1 MEMDERIKYALEHT
15 ELIRHPRQTL
25 ATFGNSAIDYY
36 VITELASNFSVV
48 RDGKVIA
55 ARPRIVTPSY
65 LVNVEGFSEDARRYI
80 KMVARE
86 NPNDPGI
93 IYRYK
98 NEPRE
103 MNIVSEPI
111 KGVIDRLNVLL
122 DEQSNP
128 LSIIIRGVEELWDV
142 SLLMFISDLTR
153 RSIHDNALEFQRK
166 GLLDVDNSGLPKGAR
181 NYIEYL
187 FEQVREDLF
196 RAPQLV
202 SELNRWGVFNEYED
216 RFLALFRG
224 R

>member
-15 ELIRHPRQTL
+15 ELIRRPQQTL
-25 ATFGNSAIDYY
+25 ATFGDSAIDYY

-80 KMVARE
+80 KMMARE

-103 MNIVSEPI
+103 MHIVSEPI
-111 KGVIDRLNVLL
+111 KGVIDRLNALL

-181 NYIEYL
+181 DYIEYL
-187 FEQVREDLF
+187 FEQVREDLS

-216 RFLALFRG
+216 RFLALFR
-224 R
+224 RR

>member
-15 ELIRHPRQTL
+15 ELIRRPQQTL
-25 ATFGNSAIDYY
+25 ATFGDSAIDYY

-65 LVNVEGFSEDARRYI
+65 LVNVEGFSEDARGYI
-80 KMVARE
+80 KMMARE

-103 MNIVSEPI
+103 MHIVSEPI
-111 KGVIDRLNVLL
+111 KGVVDRLNALL
-122 DEQSNP
+122 DEQGNP
-128 LSIIIRGVEELWDV
+128 LSIIIKGVEELWDV

-181 NYIEYL
+181 DYIEYL
-187 FEQVREDLF
+187 FEQVREDLS
-196 RAPQLV
+196 RAPQLA

-216 RFLALFRG
+216 RFLALFR
-224 R
+224 RR

>member
-15 ELIRHPRQTL
+15 ELIRRPQQTL
-25 ATFGNSAIDYY
+25 ATFGDSAIDYY

-65 LVNVEGFSEDARRYI
+65 LVNVEGFSEDARGYI
-80 KMVARE
+80 KMMARE

-98 NEPRE
+98 NEPWE
-103 MNIVSEPI
+103 MNIVAEPI
-111 KGVIDRLNVLL
+111 KGVIDRLNALL

-181 NYIEYL
+181 DYIEYL
-187 FEQVREDLF
+187 FEQVREDLS

-216 RFLALFRG
+216 RFLALFR
-224 R
+224 RR